1 MKEQPFVFKH
11 YTLFPDAIV
20 SVLPNK
26 MYIGHQMFISFL
38 VLFETL
44 HFSAKQ
50 RRVLYKYKV
59 IGQQ

>member
-1 MKEQPFVFKH
+1 
-11 YTLFPDAIV
+11 
-20 SVLPNK
+20 
-26 MYIGHQMFISFL
+26 MYIGDQMFISFL

-59 IGQQ
+59 IGQQCRLVVQRDSDFIIYQVYTQIN

>member
-1 MKEQPFVFKH
+1 
-11 YTLFPDAIV
+11 
-20 SVLPNK
+20 
-26 MYIGHQMFISFL
+26 MYIGHQMFIYFL

-59 IGQQ
+59 IGQQCRLIVQRNSDYII